1 MNKAK
6 NQMRI
11 KVANLMI
18 LSTILGAIGTIIF
31 AKSNSRQNSLIEEN
45 QRRHL
50 MYNKGE
56 TGSGSRLG
64 LVTHGK
70 DS

>member
-1 MNKAK
+1 
-6 NQMRI
+6 
-11 KVANLMI
+11 MI

-45 QRRHL
+45 QRRHR

-70 DS
+70 ES